1 MPCNDNYNY
10 TLNVTNMATQMNTA
24 TSYIPSTYISV
35 YIYLGNSTN
44 HQELFAAVL
53 LHGHDVHFKFYAVS
67 F

>member
-1 MPCNDNYNY
+1 
-10 TLNVTNMATQMNTA
+10 MATQMNTA